1 MATSELTG
9 HLAHKAP
16 ILKYFLR
23 SIDKLPACSPADGAN
38 RRHGIGRVR
47 VNQIGLAFSKPPKA
61 NLVTSSVNSSTN
73 GSSAIIL
80 NGSRASS
87 SRFRTKTLH

>member
-9 HLAHKAP
+9 HLAHP
-16 ILKYFLR
+16 VSF
-23 SIDKLPACSPADGAN
+23 
-38 RRHGIGRVR
+38 RRARPQMALICGHGIGRVR
-47 VNQIGLAFSKPPKA
+47 VNQIGLAFSKPPRA

-73 GSSAIIL
+73 GSSAIIP

>member
-1 MATSELTG
+1 MAL
-9 HLAHKAP
+9 
-16 ILKYFLR
+16 
-23 SIDKLPACSPADGAN
+23 
-38 RRHGIGRVR
+38 IGVMGSG
-47 VNQIGLAFSKPPKA
+47 VFESNQIGLAFSKPPKA